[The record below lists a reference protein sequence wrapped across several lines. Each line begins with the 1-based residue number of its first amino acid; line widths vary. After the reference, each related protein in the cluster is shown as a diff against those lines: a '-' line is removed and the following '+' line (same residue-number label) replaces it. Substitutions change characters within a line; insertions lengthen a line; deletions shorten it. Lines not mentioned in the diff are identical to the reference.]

1 MSEYLQ
7 RIHTFV
13 TSVTKRADVAWVG
26 RNRPISL
33 GVLIGRWSL
42 TLILGWMSCVGLQA
56 QDVASYRHY
65 PSNYHLINPAA
76 SGMNGHVIMLN
87 YINRWNSF
95 PGNPQTFTG
104 AYNGPASEKIG
115 LGAMVISDNLGSL
128 NRTSGQL
135 SYAYRFN
142 IEDTKVSFGLSTGIE
157 KYKLQASAL
166 LGSGIDPTDPL
177 IIQAAGGYTVFDA
190 SFGVH
195 AKLPDGFQLG
205 LAIPNLIR
213 TRVDN
218 NSSEELETE
227 NTLFKYFVA
236 YAGYR
241 MPLEGYNFDFE
252 PSIQVRNVRNAPFQV
267 DLNLIGY
274 YADEQL
280 IGGFTYTVGGGN
292 GANILLG
299 TRINKVNILYSYG
312 VSFADF
318 QTYNNGSHEVSL
330 RFDLFN
336 PDKVEEVEDERAR
349 RRRR

>member
-1 MSEYLQ
+1 MSKYLQ
-7 RIHTFV
+7 RINQFV
-13 TSVTKRADVAWVG
+13 AGMAPQHNRGTVISFLINGGVIKATTAVMLLFFVG
-26 RNRPISL
+26 Q
-33 GVLIGRWSL
+33 
-42 TLILGWMSCVGLQA
+42 LQSQEIA
-56 QDVASYRHY
+56 NYRHY
-65 PSNYHLINPAA
+65 TLNYHLVNPAA

-87 YINRWNSF
+87 YINRWNAF

-104 AYNGPASEKIG
+104 AYNGPAGEKIG
-115 LGAMVISDNLGSL
+115 LGAMIISDNIGSI
-128 NRTSGQL
+128 NRTIGQL
-135 SYAYRFN
+135 SYAYRFMV
-142 IEDTKVSFGLSTGIE
+142 EDTKLSFGLSTGIE
-157 KYKLQASAL
+157 KHRLQASAL
-166 LGSGIDPTDPL
+166 LGSGVDPTDIL
-177 IIQAAGGYTVFDA
+177 VIQAADGYTVFDA

-218 NSSEELETE
+218 NASNNVANES
-227 NTLFKYFVA
+227 TLFKYFVA

-241 MPLEGYNFDFE
+241 VPLEGYNFDFE

-267 DLNLIGY
+267 DLNLLGY
-274 YADEQL
+274 YANDQL

-299 TRINKVNILYSYG
+299 TRINKVNIIYSYM

-318 QTYNNGSHEVSL
+318 QSYNNGSHEISL
-330 RFDLFN
+330 KFDLFN
-336 PDKVEEVEDERAR
+336 PDAEVEEEDPRAR